1 MSEVDS
7 KKRKAEE
14 VQEEGGKEDITK
26 KIRDDSIPVDNLED
40 ESTVEQLKEDTAG
53 TEEDGEISKEAE
65 DSKSSAEQP
74 TEETKDVEE
83 GAETS
88 ENAEDSKLTVEQ
100 VENETKELEK
110 GAESNEQ
117 VEGSKDDTPPV
128 SEPAKESEGEE
139 AEKSSVPVEE
149 SRNEK
154 QDNILSNNVTDV
166 VPADHTKVEKDEKK
180 VNEPSV
186 HVPTSA
192 QEKIEHLVS
201 TLPPGVP
208 MAPGVPLD
216 FAPQTSNEN
225 ASVQESADEIL
236 TETEEVG
243 VDFVGRIIGKGGE
256 QIRDLQARAD
266 CKVDVDQ
273 SGPPGAPK
281 VITYQGTRSK
291 IDFAKNLV
299 RIICSHRSGM
309 GQIELPLGYATKKQ
323 LQVPSTVIGKII
335 GRSGDMIK
343 LLQVKSQCKI
353 QVDHTQGND
362 PTAPRSVTIVGNPD
376 AVIRAEEMVNI
387 IIANPQADASN
398 TIDLLI
404 REKNQGASKW
414 GSGPPYSTMPNG
426 GRDMMGSVNASS
438 VNQGYAP
445 SQSQGH
451 YSQTFGHS
459 SQSYSSGHSSSTE
472 TDVFYSSKMYM
483 GRIIGSKGVT
493 INDLQKQSG
502 CDIQINQN
510 VPQGRDCEITIKGSR
525 KGIERAKQ
533 MLNDIISMGP
543 NHPYAGGQGGGNTG
557 YSSQQYGGT
566 SYSNPVAYETQ
577 PYQPQQQHYAQPFG
591 QMQPQIQQPNFTNYQ
606 QPYGHQQFVIPQQQ
620 PVVQQSYQPQP
631 YGGYNQ
637 QNPQIQTQPSI
648 QYGSTSA
655 YYGSQPSYQS
665 HNIVSVSDWKSAT
678 TPEGQTYYYNSKTGE
693 TTWEKPPGMY

>member
-1 MSEVDS
+1 MSEPDN

-14 VQEEGGKEDITK
+14 VEEEENEEIIPK
-26 KIRDDSIPVDNLED
+26 KVKDESIPVDGLVE
-40 ESTVEQLKEDTAG
+40 ESNAEQVKEETTVAG
-53 TEEDGEISKEAE
+53 EDGEISPEVK
-65 DSKSSAEQP
+65 DSKSTLDQVK
-74 TEETKDVEE
+74 EETTAAGEDGQINTEVKESKDHTLP
-83 GAETS
+83 AS
-88 ENAEDSKLTVEQ
+88 NDSDQ
-100 VENETKELEK
+100 SAKEL
-110 GAESNEQ
+110 
-117 VEGSKDDTPPV
+117 V
-128 SEPAKESEGEE
+128 SEQTQLTD
-139 AEKSSVPVEE
+139 SSVPVKETPA
-149 SRNEK
+149 EK
-154 QDNILSNNVTDV
+154 EDDEISNKATDA
-166 VPADHTKVEKDEKK
+166 VPTDREINAENQEKT
-180 VNEPSV
+180 VNEPSA
-186 HVPTSA
+186 HVPTST
-192 QEKIEHLVS
+192 QEKMEHLVGA
-201 TLPPGVP
+201 LPPGVP

-216 FAPQTSNEN
+216 FAPQTRNEN
-225 ASVQESADEIL
+225 APIQESADEIL

-243 VDFVGRIIGKGGE
+243 IDFVGRVIGKGGE

-281 VITYQGTRSK
+281 IITYQGTRVK
-291 IDFAKNLV
+291 IDFAKKLV
-299 RIICSHRSGM
+299 RMICNHRSGM

-335 GRSGDMIK
+335 GQRGDMIK

-362 PTAPRSVTIVGNPD
+362 LTAPRSVTIVGNPD

-426 GRDMMGSVNASS
+426 GRDMMGSVSAGSM
-438 VNQGYAP
+438 NQGYGP
-445 SQSQGH
+445 SQSQGQ
-451 YSQTFGHS
+451 YSQTLGQS
-459 SQSYSSGHSSSTE
+459 SQSYGSGYTPSTE
-472 TDVFYSSKMYM
+472 TDIFYSSKMYM

-543 NHPYAGGQGGGNTG
+543 NHPYAGGQGGGTTG
-557 YSSQQYGGT
+557 YSSQQYGGG
-566 SYSNPVAYETQ
+566 SYSSQVSYEAQ
-577 PYQPQQQHYAQPFG
+577 PYQPPQQHYTQPFG
-591 QMQPQIQQPNFTNYQ
+591 QMQPHMQQPNFTNYQ
-606 QPYGHQQFVIPQQQ
+606 QPYGQQQFVMSQPQ

-637 QNPQIQTQPSI
+637 QNPLINHQPSI
-648 QYGSTSA
+648 QYGSSSA
-655 YYGSQPSYQS
+655 YYGSQPSYQAQ
-665 HNIVSVSDWKSAT
+665 NIVTVSDWKSAT
-678 TPEGQTYYYNSKTGE
+678 TPEGQTYYYNAKTGE
-693 TTWEKPPGMY
+693 TTWEKPPGMF